1 MLRLPSFEASW
12 HDLARGVRVLTR
24 PATRAE
30 ITAASAWA
38 RQEADKA
45 LSAASGRLDG
55 LEASHDRREAVQ
67 MGYTAIAL
75 ARLCVTDWQGVD
87 GDCTPENIGAL
98 MQVPG
103 MVEAYTPIA
112 LAAVTALSAEGN
124 ASAPALNGT
133 TAGAPNTAEGAKPQ
147 A

>member
-30 ITAASAWA
+30 ITAAASWG
-38 RQEADKA
+38 RQETDRA
-45 LSAASGRLDG
+45 LSACVAPLGG
-55 LEASHDRREAVQ
+55 VEASQGSREAVHNY
-67 MGYTAIAL
+67 YTTIAL

-124 ASAPALNGT
+124 AFAPALSGT
-133 TAGAPNTAEGAKPQ
+133 TAGAPNTAEAAEPQ